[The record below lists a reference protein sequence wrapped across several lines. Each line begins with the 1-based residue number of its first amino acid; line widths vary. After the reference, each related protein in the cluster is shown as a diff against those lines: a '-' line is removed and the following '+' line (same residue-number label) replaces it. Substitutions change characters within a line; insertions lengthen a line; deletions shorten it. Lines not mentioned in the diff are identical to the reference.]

1 MASFLPHTSV
11 DYPLRLGRRLAQ
23 GTYVAAARLTY
34 QDAAGTGAATSSAAP
49 QFTVSKLS
57 HGFRPHP
64 PTTAAAPSAPT
75 HGGSWRPWLAAGGG
89 ALVAVTGVV
98 ALRRRRPVTVTVRPV
113 RPVSAE
119 AARCEGFH
127 YWEVDWDHPEPT
139 PGGAVTYPHRCRRCG
154 LEVHASDIGDAAAQA
169 ASLS

>member
-1 MASFLPHTSV
+1 MPGTGRGRCSTATASSARQISRQ
-11 DYPLRLGRRLAQ
+11 RLERSRARPVGLAQ
-23 GTYVAAARLTY
+23 GTYVAAVRLTY
-34 QDAAGTGAATSSAAP
+34 PDRAGTGVATSSAAP

-75 HGGSWRPWLAAGGG
+75 HGGSWWPWLAAGGG

-119 AARCEGFH
+119 AARCAGFH
-127 YWEVDWDHPEPT
+127 YWEVDWDH
-139 PGGAVTYPHRCRRCG
+139 AVPARTSTVRG
-154 LEVHASDIGDAAAQA
+154 WE
-169 ASLS
+169 SLPVFTSS